1 MRDEAGGFDFH
12 GVISEVVGKF
22 VVGIIGIM

>member
-1 MRDEAGGFDFH
+1 MRDEARGFDSH